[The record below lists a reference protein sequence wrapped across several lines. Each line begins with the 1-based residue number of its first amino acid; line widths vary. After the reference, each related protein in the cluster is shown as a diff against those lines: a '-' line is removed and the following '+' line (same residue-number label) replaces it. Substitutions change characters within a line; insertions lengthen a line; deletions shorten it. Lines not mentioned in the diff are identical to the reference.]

1 MNLKYLYFSRRFSQ
15 IGNIKIKLK
24 SMSRQTLLVRWKVN
38 KQSLKEEVI
47 LGQLHTGFCSLRPHS
62 GQKSELAGE
71 TVKMHDH
78 I

>member
-1 MNLKYLYFSRRFSQ
+1 
-15 IGNIKIKLK
+15 
-24 SMSRQTLLVRWKVN
+24 MSRQTLLVRWKVN